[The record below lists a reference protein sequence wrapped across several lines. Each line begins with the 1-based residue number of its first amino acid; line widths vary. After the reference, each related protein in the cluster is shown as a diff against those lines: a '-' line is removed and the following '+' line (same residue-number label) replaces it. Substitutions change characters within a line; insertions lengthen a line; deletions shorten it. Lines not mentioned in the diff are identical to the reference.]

1 MKYDTTENMIQLM
14 EHSLNLVGVLFLI
27 KDSQNN
33 VIFPKN
39 PIMISK
45 IETLLKQCKYHYN
58 KKNRS
63 IELYDSKNKKFY
75 KMINN
80 QYFLPNNHYYEI
92 KIIQNISHLKYY
104 EHLSKIDK
112 ITHLYNTRTI
122 IKKLE
127 YCIINIPFFT
137 LVLCDIDD
145 FKKINDTYTHTGG
158 DIILKEVSNILKQN
172 VKNFGFVGRYG
183 GDEFMIVL
191 KTNQKEK
198 IHKILKNIIDQ
209 VKNIYIYYKN
219 FEIKNITVSLGAY
232 ITNEETEIKN
242 QQEIEKY
249 RISLFEKADEALYES
264 KRSGKNKFIII
275 QQK

>member
-1 MKYDTTENMIQLM
+1 MKYDTAENMIQLM
-14 EHSLNLVGVLFLI
+14 EHSLNLVDILFLI

-39 PIMISK
+39 PIMISR

-58 KKNRS
+58 KRNKS
-63 IELYDSKNKKFY
+63 IELYDSKDKKFY
-75 KMINN
+75 ELISN
-80 QYFLPNNHYYEI
+80 QYFLPNNQYYEI

-122 IKKLE
+122 IKKIE

-198 IHKILKNIIDQ
+198 IQKILKNIINQ
-209 VKNIYIYYKN
+209 VKKICIYYKD
-219 FEIKNITVSLGAY
+219 FEIRDITVSMGAY
-232 ITNEETEIKN
+232 ITNEEKEIKN

-275 QQK
+275 Q

>member
-14 EHSLNLVGVLFLI
+14 EHSLNLVGILFLI

-58 KKNRS
+58 KRNKS
-63 IELYDSKNKKFY
+63 IELYDNKNKKFY
-75 KMINN
+75 KMMSN
-80 QYFLPNNHYYEI
+80 QYFLPNNQYYEI

-158 DIILKEVSNILKQN
+158 DIILKEVANILKQN

-198 IHKILKNIIDQ
+198 IQKILKNIIDQ
-209 VKNIYIYYKN
+209 VKKICIYYKD
-219 FEIKNITVSLGAY
+219 FEIGNITVSLGAY
-232 ITNEETEIKN
+232 ITNEEKEMKN

>member
-1 MKYDTTENMIQLM
+1 MKYDTAENMIQLM
-14 EHSLNLVGVLFLI
+14 EHSLNLVGILFLI

-39 PIMISK
+39 PITISK

-75 KMINN
+75 KMISN
-80 QYFLPNNHYYEI
+80 QYFLPNNQYCEI

-158 DIILKEVSNILKQN
+158 DIILKEVANILKQN

-198 IHKILKNIIDQ
+198 IQKILKNIIDQ
-209 VKNIYIYYKN
+209 VKKICIYYKD
-219 FEIKNITVSLGAY
+219 FEIGNITVSLGAY
-232 ITNEETEIKN
+232 ITNEEKEMKN

>member
-14 EHSLNLVGVLFLI
+14 EHSLNLVGILFLI

-75 KMINN
+75 KMISN

-198 IHKILKNIIDQ
+198 IQKILKNIIDQ
-209 VKNIYIYYKN
+209 VKKICIYYKD
-219 FEIKNITVSLGAY
+219 FEIGDITVSLGAY
-232 ITNEETEIKN
+232 ITNEEKEMKN

>member
-1 MKYDTTENMIQLM
+1 MKYDTAENMIQLM
-14 EHSLNLVGVLFLI
+14 EHSLNLVGILFLI

-75 KMINN
+75 KMISN

-158 DIILKEVSNILKQN
+158 DIILKEVANILKQN

-198 IHKILKNIIDQ
+198 IQKILKNIIDQ
-209 VKNIYIYYKN
+209 VKKICIYYKD
-219 FEIKNITVSLGAY
+219 FEIGNITVSLGAY
-232 ITNEETEIKN
+232 ITNEEKEMKN

>member
-14 EHSLNLVGVLFLI
+14 EHSLNLVSILFLI

-75 KMINN
+75 KMISN

-158 DIILKEVSNILKQN
+158 DIILKEVANILKQN

-198 IHKILKNIIDQ
+198 IQKILKNIIDQ
-209 VKNIYIYYKN
+209 VKKICIYYKD
-219 FEIKNITVSLGAY
+219 FEIGNITVSLGAY
-232 ITNEETEIKN
+232 ITNEEKEIKN

>member
-1 MKYDTTENMIQLM
+1 MKYDTAENMIQLM
-14 EHSLNLVGVLFLI
+14 EHSLNLVGILFFI

-39 PIMISK
+39 PITISK
-45 IETLLKQCKYHYN
+45 IEILLKQCNYHYN

-158 DIILKEVSNILKQN
+158 DIILKEVANILKQN
-172 VKNFGFVGRYG
+172 IKNFGFVGRYG

-198 IHKILKNIIDQ
+198 IQKILKNIIDQ
-209 VKNIYIYYKN
+209 VKKICIYYKD
-219 FEIKNITVSLGAY
+219 FEIGNITVSLGAY
-232 ITNEETEIKN
+232 ITNEEKEMKN

>member
-1 MKYDTTENMIQLM
+1 MKYNTTENMIQLM
-14 EHSLNLVGVLFLI
+14 EHSLNLVDILFLI

-39 PIMISK
+39 PIMISR

-75 KMINN
+75 KMISN

-158 DIILKEVSNILKQN
+158 DIILKEVANILKQN

-198 IHKILKNIIDQ
+198 IQKILKNIIDQ
-209 VKNIYIYYKN
+209 VKKICIYYKD
-219 FEIKNITVSLGAY
+219 FEIGNITVSLGAY
-232 ITNEETEIKN
+232 ITNEEKEMKN